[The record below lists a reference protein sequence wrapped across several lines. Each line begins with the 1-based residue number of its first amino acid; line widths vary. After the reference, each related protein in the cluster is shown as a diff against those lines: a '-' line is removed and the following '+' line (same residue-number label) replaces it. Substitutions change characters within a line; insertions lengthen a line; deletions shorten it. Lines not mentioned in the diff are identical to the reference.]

1 MYDPCYAHIYRNET
15 NQYVV
20 EFPEDPLN
28 HPYEPYVRPCTEET
42 APQGRPLPATPLNTY
57 IQWHTAH
64 THTHTHT
71 HTPGSEVDLTHP
83 SQIRVELEPPSFEHS
98 RTTQFGTL
106 TLRAPSVRVSQAPLA
121 ILLNIDN
128 SSSMDAPQADDHSKM
143 EYIKHTLQN
152 ILTVLSEKIASHP
165 GLQIYLCIDLFS
177 HAVTNLFHLT
187 PLPPTGTEAEAA
199 TAPAPALVRQGD
211 FILINQASLELF
223 EQEIRR
229 IRPWGYTNLEASLK
243 SAKEKLAHFRAGHP
257 EFRVAHIQ
265 LTDGE
270 ATAGKRTPLE
280 LSVHIDTTYP
290 NIFVGYGEDHDS
302 RLLTTLGELAP
313 RCEYRMV
320 DTLAHTGL
328 VYGELLYNLL
338 YPYHDQPILIT
349 MPLGTAIYDWKTNTW
364 GPNLMVPPL
373 TGGMEKVYHVQ
384 SDYRM
389 HPDRTC
395 ATLYYTNN
403 VFTPF
408 EVVHPLPP
416 LRTVATEEGEI
427 EEVLRD
433 DLTKYLLRQLTLE
446 AMYMARQY
454 EEIEHT
460 RPKPVYPPATPVPGH
475 RGRRMPDPLPMVRQT
490 NRPPVPLEEVL
501 ERLDQTATRLTRYQ
515 TEYFAGEPQDQEFV
529 QTLLDDLTVTRRTVG
544 TPRGF
549 MYTAARQTTQGRQH
563 IYTPGSATI
572 GSVVTDRYDDLPE
585 PEADHRHSPR
595 YMNHTQTQS
604 MSADLLDVMTQVQG
618 WDHSPVTPA
627 RTPPR
632 TPPPF
637 PFPSM
642 MTQQTIRDLY
652 EQYTQDMTQGMS
664 EDLAETFTQGLE
676 VDMAVAWDHPTLDTA
691 PDDDD
696 SDSDTGSDLT
706 PYRPR
711 ALTQE
716 IDMDMDMD
724 TDTPLDD
731 SLDFHPLRLD
741 DLVENPRSHTLPSV
755 IHYDESHLFDDSEDF
770 STVFRYLSEDDEPDI
785 ALRGPD
791 PPLDDQD
798 EDEDRSD
805 EYSSNDDD
813 QVDDDPSLAYERWDF
828 QR

>member
-20 EFPEDPLN
+20 DFPEDPHH
-28 HPYEPYVRPCTEET
+28 HPYEPYVHPQVAET
-42 APQGRPLPATPLNTY
+42 APQGHPLPATPLNTY

-64 THTHTHT
+64 THT
-71 HTPGSEVDLTHP
+71 PGSEVDLTHP
-83 SQIRVELEPPSFEHS
+83 SHLRVELEPPSFEHS

-106 TLRAPSVRVSQAPLA
+106 TLQAPPVHVSQAPLA

-143 EYIKHTLQN
+143 DYIRHTLKN

-165 GLQIYLCIDLFS
+165 DLQIYLCIDLFS

-187 PLPPTGTEAEAA
+187 PLPPTGTEAASA
-199 TAPAPALVRQGD
+199 SNSAPAPALVRQGD
-211 FILINQASLELF
+211 FILLNQASLELF

-243 SAKEKLAHFRAGHP
+243 SAKEKLAHFRADHP

-302 RLLTTLGELAP
+302 RLLTTLGELDP

-349 MPLGTAIYDWKTNTW
+349 MPPGTAIYDWKTNTW

-384 SDYRM
+384 ADYRM

-408 EVVHPLPP
+408 DVAQPLPP
-416 LRTVATEEGEI
+416 LQTMATEEGEV
-427 EEVLRD
+427 EETLRD
-433 DLTKYLLRQLTLE
+433 DLTKYLLRQLTQE

-454 EEIEHT
+454 EEVEHT
-460 RPKPVYPPATPVPGH
+460 RPKPVSPPATPVPGH
-475 RGRRMPDPLPMVRQT
+475 RGRRIPDPLPMVRQT

-501 ERLDQTATRLTRYQ
+501 ERLDQTATLLTRYQ

-572 GSVVTDRYDDLPE
+572 GSVMTDRYDDLPE

-627 RTPPR
+627 TPSRTPTR
-632 TPPPF
+632 TPTRF
-637 PFPSM
+637 PFPR

-676 VDMAVAWDHPTLDTA
+676 ADMAVGWDHPTLEEA
-691 PDDDD
+691 PDQDLDQS
-696 SDSDTGSDLT
+696 SDSDLT
-706 PYRPR
+706 LYRSR

-716 IDMDMDMD
+716 MDMDMD

-731 SLDFHPLRLD
+731 SLDFHPLNLD
-741 DLVENPRSHTLPSV
+741 DLVENPRSHTHTIPRV
-755 IHYDESHLFDDSEDF
+755 IHYDESHLLDDSEEL
-770 STVFRYLSEDDEPDI
+770 STVFRYLSEDDEVDI
-785 ALRGPD
+785 TLRGPD
-791 PPLDDQD
+791 HPLDDQD
-798 EDEDRSD
+798 EDVDRSD
-805 EYSSNDDD
+805 EYSSDDD
-813 QVDDDPSLAYERWDF
+813 HVDDDPSLAYECWDF